1 MHISKNDYFVQFKTF
16 LSWEAHNMNTTHS
29 DSQTIQAAF
38 AKLRADY
45 KLESTKVATKED
57 QAARQ
62 QDKILV
68 EQAAGYT
75 AENIFQALAK
85 LQANFGQSIDGLTKD
100 MTTEAEKLTQISQAI
115 KVENQ
120 RLTTLH
126 HIKIAAEALNILQQE
141 HQQALQA
148 LDKDYQQQNESLELK
163 MTQQRDIWQQQ
174 QQEFENTKTKQHS
187 QQEQS
192 RHTEEEEYE
201 YQLKREHTETSDNY
215 EKQKRDLEHQL
226 AESER
231 LKEKDWTTRE
241 QFLEKHQAEF
251 AEYQTKVESIPK
263 EIEEASKK
271 AREKAIRDTTKSAE
285 TQATLLETEQA
296 SQRKSFE
303 LKIASLKQIVAEQKT
318 QITQLNEQ
326 LTAAAQQ
333 VQQLAMT
340 AVSKTSSGV

>member
-1 MHISKNDYFVQFKTF
+1 
-16 LSWEAHNMNTTHS
+16 MNITNS
-29 DSQTIQAAF
+29 DPQTIQVAF

-45 KLESTKVATKED
+45 QLESAKVATKENL
-57 QAARQ
+57 AARQ

-68 EQAAGYT
+68 KQAAAYT
-75 AENIFQALAK
+75 ADNIFQVLAK

-100 MTTEAEKLTQISQAI
+100 MTTEAEKLTQISKAI

-120 RLTTLH
+120 RLTSLN
-126 HIKIAAEALNILQQE
+126 HIKIAAEALNILQQQ
-141 HQQALQA
+141 HQQALQS
-148 LDKDYQQQNESLELK
+148 LDKDYLQRNESLELK

-174 QQEFENTKTKQHS
+174 QQQFENSKTKQHG
-187 QQEQS
+187 QQDQS
-192 RHTEEEEYE
+192 RHNEEEEYE
-201 YQLKREHTETSDNY
+201 YKLKRQHTETSDNY
-215 EKQKRDLEHQL
+215 EKQQRDLEHQL

-251 AEYQTKVESIPK
+251 AESQTKVESIPK

-271 AREKAIRDTTKSAE
+271 AREKAIRDNTKYAE
-285 TQATLLETEQA
+285 TQATLLQTEQA

-303 LKIASLKQIVAEQKT
+303 LRIASLNQIVAEQKT
-318 QITQLNEQ
+318 QIAQLNEQ

-340 AVSKTSSGV
+340 AVSSTGV